1 MKYRHY
7 FVFGGY
13 KLLDFSFKYNINT
26 LISYARGRKTVE
38 KIINLRN
45 ENNKKCKLFLDSGAY
60 SVAFSE
66 AIKEINLDDY
76 IDFITEY
83 NSEFEVVA
91 QLDTIPINSE
101 QSDEAEEKTLIN
113 AEYMAK
119 HYKFLD
125 KLCFV
130 YHLTSQRLDI
140 LKELLKLSKSYNVGW
155 LGIPPRNMSGIPA
168 KSYNE
173 LSEIISIGK
182 EINPNI
188 KIHLLGVSDI
198 DLLRLLPIQSSDSST
213 YMRYAGLGR
222 ALFYDKV
229 NCKIILFS
237 KSNRPSFHY
246 HLLKVEQRN
255 FIEKRLK
262 EINMEPNDLYINEN
276 RQKNNMYNLN
286 LMYNELD
293 NRNEKVYLMRKLF

>member
-1 MKYRHY
+1 MKFNHY

-13 KLLDFSFKYNINT
+13 RLYNFSFKYNINT
-26 LISYARGRKTVE
+26 LISYAKGRKIVE

-45 ENNKKCKLFLDSGAY
+45 ENNKNCKLFLDSGAY

-66 AIKEINLDDY
+66 AIKEINLDEY

-83 NSEFEVVA
+83 NNEFETIA
-91 QLDTIPINSE
+91 QLDTIPINAE
-101 QSDEAEEKTLIN
+101 QSDTAEEKTLIN

-130 YHLTSQRLDI
+130 YHPTSQRLDI
-140 LKELLKLSKSYNVGW
+140 LKELVKLSKSYNVGW

-173 LSEIISIGK
+173 LSEIISIVRK
-182 EINPNI
+182 INSDI

-198 DLLRLLPIQSSDSST
+198 DLLRLLPIDSSDSST

-237 KSNRPSFHY
+237 RSTRPSFHY
-246 HLLKVEQRN
+246 HLLKAEQRK
-255 FIEKRLK
+255 FIDKRLS
-262 EINMEPNDLYINEN
+262 EIDMEPNDLYINEN

-286 LMYNELD
+286 LMYKDLD
-293 NRNEKVYLMRKLF
+293 NSNEKVYSMRKLF